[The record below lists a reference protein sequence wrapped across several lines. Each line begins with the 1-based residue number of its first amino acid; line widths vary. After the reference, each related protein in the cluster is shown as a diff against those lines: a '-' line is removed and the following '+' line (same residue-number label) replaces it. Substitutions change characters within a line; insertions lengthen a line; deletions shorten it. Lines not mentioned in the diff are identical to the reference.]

1 MRAIILAAGRG
12 SRMKAL
18 TSDKPKCL
26 VELRG
31 RSLLERQLEALRG
44 GGVSE
49 IGIARLTRRLSH
61 GQATA
66 GGEAL
71 RKAAA

>member
-1 MRAIILAAGRG
+1 MIFY
-12 SRMKAL
+12 
-18 TSDKPKCL
+18 L
-26 VELRG
+26 VFTRI
-31 RSLLERQLEALRG
+31 
-44 GGVSE
+44 SE
-49 IGIARLTRRLSH
+49 FGIAKLTRKLSH

>member
-1 MRAIILAAGRG
+1 
-12 SRMKAL
+12 
-18 TSDKPKCL
+18 L
-26 VELRG
+26 VFYLIFTR
-31 RSLLERQLEALRG
+31 
-44 GGVSE
+44 VSE